1 MASNKKKSGLE
12 SLKEKAAMVGLDFDQ
27 IKNELVNEV
36 ISKLPRPV
44 DEKALAEKISATVEA
59 RVAIKLSEVLEA
71 VKANTEGNKPN
82 TESITK
88 GVASLLQPQIVEAAK
103 QASEVVFEAR
113 SQVLLN
119 QLQEK
124 LQQAKPDAGTEQP
137 VSNMSAGGLIQALL
151 ANSEGIAKLIQA
163 FRPQPQPTV
172 VLADEISKLYR
183 FNRIFDDMKKA
194 DVDADTFDKKI
205 HEGFAKKSQQ

>member
-1 MASNKKKSGLE
+1 VASNKKKSGLE

-44 DEKALAEKISATVEA
+44 DEKALVEEISATVEA

-71 VKANTEGNKPN
+71 VKASTEGNKPN
-82 TESITK
+82 TESIIK
-88 GVASLLQPQIVEAAK
+88 GVNSLLQPQIVEAAK

-205 HEGFAKKSQQ
+205 HEGLAKKPQQ

>member
-44 DEKALAEKISATVEA
+44 DEKALVEEISATVEA

-71 VKANTEGNKPN
+71 VKASTEGNKPN
-82 TESITK
+82 TESIIK
-88 GVASLLQPQIVEAAK
+88 GVNSLLQPQIVEAAK

-205 HEGFAKKSQQ
+205 HEGLAKKPQQ